1 MMRGNLDRV
10 TLHHAMGVSM
20 PHLVQLEKLLSA
32 DIHCRLDPEFI
43 KKRNKHILGTA
54 DE

>member
-1 MMRGNLDRV
+1 
-10 TLHHAMGVSM
+10 MGVSM
-20 PHLVQLEKLLSA
+20 PHIVQLEKLLST

-54 DE
+54 DD